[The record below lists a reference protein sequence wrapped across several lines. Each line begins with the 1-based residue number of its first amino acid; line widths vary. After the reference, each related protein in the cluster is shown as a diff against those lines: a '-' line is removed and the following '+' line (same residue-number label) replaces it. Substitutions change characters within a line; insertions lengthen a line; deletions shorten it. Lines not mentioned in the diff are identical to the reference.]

1 MQFLA
6 SPLTHHE
13 NGSSGYRRLALRLIL
28 VAILTIQL
36 QRSNPGE
43 TLSTSA
49 RQKEADTSRGDTTLR
64 SRGELGQVLKYS
76 VCYGRRVWRISK

>member
-13 NGSSGYRRLALRLIL
+13 NGSSGYRRLALRLIK

-36 QRSNPGE
+36 QRSNPG
-43 TLSTSA
+43 
-49 RQKEADTSRGDTTLR
+49 
-64 SRGELGQVLKYS
+64 
-76 VCYGRRVWRISK
+76 